1 MKRILSTGL
10 FLVMTFLTY
19 AQHIAVH
26 APAGVTV
33 GETFRLEY
41 SLNTVD
47 VNDNLQLG
55 NIPDAFDVVYGPS
68 VSQQQSYSIVNG
80 HATSSAS
87 ITYTFMLQANKTGT
101 FTIPAAHINV
111 GGKKLSSDAVKVTV
125 TGGSHSQNNQGTR
138 FHQDDDNTPR
148 TRNMSPV
155 SGGRE
160 LFIKVSANKT
170 TVHEQEP
177 VLLTYKVYTTVNL
190 IELDGK
196 MPELNGFHTQEVDLP
211 RQKTFHTESLD
222 GRNYHCVTWS
232 QYVMYPQMT
241 GDLEIPPITFKGVV
255 VHENRNVD
263 PFEAFLNGGSG
274 YIEEKREVEA
284 PGIKIHVE
292 PLPNKPAQF
301 SGGVG
306 RFNISAQLDKT
317 EVSAGSPVNVRVVV
331 GGTGNLKLIKQ
342 PELELP
348 KDFDKYDPKVTDKTN
363 LTANGVEGNMIY
375 DYLIIPNHQ
384 GDYTIPPVQL
394 TYYDTSANDYKTV
407 KTQPLTLSVAPGE
420 NEDDEADESEMEAD
434 ENDIRPIK
442 SGDTDLISDKEFFFS
457 SKAYFIWLAV
467 PLVLFLLLLFLFRK
481 RAIDNAN
488 VVKMKGK
495 KANKVAKKRLRKAEK
510 LMQEGKNDL
519 FYDEVLRAIWGYV
532 GDKLNMPVEQLSRDN
547 VAARLATV
555 NVEETTVAQLIEALD
570 VCEFERYAP
579 GDPAG
584 NMNTTFTAAM
594 NAITKIEGDIKTGKG
609 HRHVS
614 ANLFILMAL
623 LIPAMAGAVTK
634 DDADN
639 AYKKGNYQQAISDYE
654 ELLKDGVSADIY
666 YNLGNAYYRTENI
679 TRAIIN
685 YERAIML
692 APADKDIRANLQL
705 ARSKT
710 IDKITPES
718 EMFFV
723 TGYNS
728 LVNMA
733 SVDGWAYAAVAAFI
747 LALVLILI
755 FIFSDKSLVRRGC
768 FYASMLCLVFFILA
782 NVFAY
787 HQKKN
792 LENRSAAIITAATVN
807 VKRTPDDSGAAA
819 FVLHEGS
826 KVGITDKSVK
836 GWVAVK
842 LEDGREGWISVN
854 QLEEI

>member
-1 MKRILSTGL
+1 
-10 FLVMTFLTY
+10 
-19 AQHIAVH
+19 
-26 APAGVTV
+26 
-33 GETFRLEY
+33 
-41 SLNTVD
+41 
-47 VNDNLQLG
+47 
-55 NIPDAFDVVYGPS
+55 
-68 VSQQQSYSIVNG
+68 
-80 HATSSAS
+80 
-87 ITYTFMLQANKTGT
+87 
-101 FTIPAAHINV
+101 
-111 GGKKLSSDAVKVTV
+111 
-125 TGGSHSQNNQGTR
+125 
-138 FHQDDDNTPR
+138 
-148 TRNMSPV
+148 
-155 SGGRE
+155 
-160 LFIKVSANKT
+160 
-170 TVHEQEP
+170 
-177 VLLTYKVYTTVNL
+177 
-190 IELDGK
+190 
-196 MPELNGFHTQEVDLP
+196 
-211 RQKTFHTESLD
+211 
-222 GRNYHCVTWS
+222 
-232 QYVMYPQMT
+232 
-241 GDLEIPPITFKGVV
+241 
-255 VHENRNVD
+255 
-263 PFEAFLNGGSG
+263 
-274 YIEEKREVEA
+274 
-284 PGIKIHVE
+284 
-292 PLPNKPAQF
+292 
-301 SGGVG
+301 
-306 RFNISAQLDKT
+306 
-317 EVSAGSPVNVRVVV
+317 
-331 GGTGNLKLIKQ
+331 
-342 PELELP
+342 
-348 KDFDKYDPKVTDKTN
+348 
-363 LTANGVEGNMIY
+363 
-375 DYLIIPNHQ
+375 
-384 GDYTIPPVQL
+384 
-394 TYYDTSANDYKTV
+394 
-407 KTQPLTLSVAPGE
+407 
-420 NEDDEADESEMEAD
+420 
-434 ENDIRPIK
+434 
-442 SGDTDLISDKEFFFS
+442 
-457 SKAYFIWLAV
+457 
-467 PLVLFLLLLFLFRK
+467 
-481 RAIDNAN
+481 
-488 VVKMKGK
+488 MKGK

-510 LMQEGKNDL
+510 LMHEGKNDL